1 MLSKFLAYKVLPSVV
16 DNIVRR
22 AKVHVNPAESKH
34 ILGVFCGYVL
44 QLTGGLESGGFV
56 DYMQN

>member
-1 MLSKFLAYKVLPSVV
+1 MLSKFLAYKVLPGVM
-16 DNIVRR
+16 DDMVRR

-44 QLTGGLESGGFV
+44 QPTGGLESSGFV
-56 DYMQN
+56 DYVQN

>member
-1 MLSKFLAYKVLPSVV
+1 MLQFLTYEVLPGVV

-22 AKVHVNPAESKH
+22 AKVHVNLAELKH

-44 QLTGGLESGGFV
+44 QPTGGLKSSGFV
-56 DYMQN
+56 DYIEY